1 MKTASI
7 KKLLSIYKETICF
20 PYDSRIQQVSCL
32 PKSVRK
38 PLHRKSFED
47 FGANKTLADPT
58 TVKVKSANWYFYFSV
73 MSFIIIM
80 TLFLNNLFLFNYL
93 GNGLKNFRV
102 KGTLLN
108 PN

>member
-1 MKTASI
+1 MFCFQ
-7 KKLLSIYKETICF
+7 ICF

-58 TVKVKSANWYFYFSV
+58 TVKVKSANWYFYFYFSV